1 MSIMKSLRKVFLAC
15 AFGVG
20 IALGASSFLPSVAE
34 AYYADTTSAVSK
46 GSDGTW
52 RYAAINV
59 VDDDRTVY
67 TIYYR
72 ASGYETINYRFSGD
86 TWRDW
91 PENGKYAVPFTHMQE
106 LAWCGFEAVKPYLR

>member
-1 MSIMKSLRKVFLAC
+1 MKPLEKAVMAC
-15 AFGVG
+15 ALGIG
-20 IALGASSFLPSVAE
+20 IALGAGNFTPSTAE
-34 AYYADTTSAVSK
+34 AYYADTTSAVSQ

-59 VDDDRTVY
+59 VDDDSTVY

-86 TWRDW
+86 IWRDW
-91 PENGKYAVPFTHMQE
+91 PMGTRVVYTHMQK
-106 LAWCGFEAVKPYLR
+106 LAICGLEAVKPYLR